1 MQPLFLTLGEVL
13 EIHQGQIERYGG
25 ELGLRDQGLLES
37 AVAMPAAGMR
47 GQFFHKDLFEMAAA
61 YAFYI
66 VSNHPFVDGNKRAGA
81 EAALVFLEMN
91 GVEVDASEDDL
102 VAVTL
107 AVAEGRAGKAE
118 VAEFFRKNSG

>member
-1 MQPLFLTLGEVL
+1 MQPLFLTLGEIL
-13 EIHQGQIERYGG
+13 EIHRGQIERYGG